1 VQREPQ
7 RHGAFVVL
15 PTARAARGGF
25 TFLRERTPA
34 HVAQHAHEFGVLE
47 LQLAGRERD
56 ALQCSARFVV
66 GLDSQQ
72 RVERLAR
79 SRGEPLL
86 ELVLTLLAW
95 RLGVLR

>member
-15 PTARAARGGF
+15 PTARSARGGF

-34 HVAQHAHEFGVLE
+34 HLAHEFGVLE

-56 ALQCSARFVV
+56 ALQCSARFVM